1 MAVKSYALTTRQRL
15 IDFLGLSG
23 LSSTQ
28 NTILDRIIDT
38 ATEYIENYC
47 DRRFQQTAYT
57 NEVYNGDGSQF
68 LQLQNY
74 PVSSTA
80 SFTLGRR
87 DSVANENDWSTID
100 SEDYFVH
107 YDEGIVE
114 YIKGLKFQ
122 NAPRRYRV
130 SYTAGFNFDN
140 STTFLADTEAGDVE
154 YAMWR
159 VCATA
164 WQKRKGAVGVI
175 SERLGDY
182 SVTYS
187 KEVFESPEIKE
198 VLDKYAR
205 LNISGIR
212 T

>member
-28 NTILDRIIDT
+28 NTVLDRIIDT

-47 DRRFQQTAYT
+47 DRRFQQTVYT
-57 NEVYNGDGSQF
+57 NEVYDGDGSRY
-68 LQLQNY
+68 LMLKNY
-74 PVSSTA
+74 PVNSAST
-80 SFTLGRR
+80 FTLSRR
-87 DSVANENDWSTID
+87 DSVGNEDDWSTID
-100 SEDYFVH
+100 TEDYFVH
-107 YDEGIVE
+107 YNEGIVE

-122 NAPRRYRV
+122 NAPKRYRIT
-130 SYTAGFNFDN
+130 YTAGFNFDN
-140 STTFLADTEAGDVE
+140 SSTFLADTEAGDVE

-159 VCATA
+159 ICSAS
-164 WQKRKGAVGVI
+164 WQRRKGDVGVI

-182 SVTYS
+182 SVEYS
-187 KEVFESPEIKE
+187 KGVFESPEIKE

-205 LNISGIR
+205 MNISGIR